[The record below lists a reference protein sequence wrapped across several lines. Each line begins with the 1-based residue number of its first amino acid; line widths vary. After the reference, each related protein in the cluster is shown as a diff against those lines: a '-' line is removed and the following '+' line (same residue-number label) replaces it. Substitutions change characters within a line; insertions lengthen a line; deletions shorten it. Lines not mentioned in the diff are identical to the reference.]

1 MQIVRKTKKTEKN
14 SLSILLGEADEFARE
29 GTRINIANPQSMAD
43 GIFGG
48 KYLTICGQRMLD
60 CSRLDYLGLGS
71 NIEIKKIMKR
81 SIDQND
87 LGCPASQIVMKTEST
102 VSLEKKVAG
111 LHGMDNSIIF
121 TAGYPANENIIQA
134 LGLRMNTP
142 HLVPYVRDTKM
153 GLLSRETPT
162 LFYVNTES
170 HFSIQHGVRL
180 AKAQAP
186 DRCYGWIYKDTEQLR
201 NMLQKSKSKF
211 NGSPAV
217 RVIATDTLSSATG
230 RIFDIQ
236 ELCQIAEEYDCLLYL
251 DEAHAMGVVGQSGC
265 GVASALPDF
274 GNYADRCIVMGTLT
288 KAFSHLGGYVALSNA
303 KLSWFLRFCSPQY
316 IFSAPIPPWMA
327 ESLVRTIDFVC
338 GEEGAKA
345 RRNLILLSEVLKTA
359 LEAHGFDLMGSSSHI
374 VPVRIGNEQKADEV
388 KKYLESRGIIASLFK
403 HPAVPRGEA
412 LIRFSVCTDM
422 TFEEMEEITSKL
434 VEARETIQF

>member
-1 MQIVRKTKKTEKN
+1 
-14 SLSILLGEADEFARE
+14 
-29 GTRINIANPQSMAD
+29 
-43 GIFGG
+43 
-48 KYLTICGQRMLD
+48 
-60 CSRLDYLGLGS
+60 
-71 NIEIKKIMKR
+71 
-81 SIDQND
+81 
-87 LGCPASQIVMKTEST
+87 
-102 VSLEKKVAG
+102 
-111 LHGMDNSIIF
+111 
-121 TAGYPANENIIQA
+121 
-134 LGLRMNTP
+134 
-142 HLVPYVRDTKM
+142 
-153 GLLSRETPT
+153 
-162 LFYVNTES
+162 
-170 HFSIQHGVRL
+170 
-180 AKAQAP
+180 
-186 DRCYGWIYKDTEQLR
+186 
-201 NMLQKSKSKF
+201 
-211 NGSPAV
+211 
-217 RVIATDTLSSATG
+217 
-230 RIFDIQ
+230 
-236 ELCQIAEEYDCLLYL
+236 
-251 DEAHAMGVVGQSGC
+251 
-265 GVASALPDF
+265 
-274 GNYADRCIVMGTLT
+274 MGTLT